1 MFNLIR
7 SDFGVWVNLTLS
19 RLKEAK
25 VNISEK
31 SFCMTADLVSMMKQH
46 EYSQAKI
53 PLVRGIKSI
62 ELS

>member
-25 VNISEK
+25 VNTSEK

-53 PLVRGIKSI
+53 PHWYGV
-62 ELS
+62 

>member
-31 SFCMTADLVSMMKQH
+31 SFCMTADLVPVMKQH

-53 PLVRGIKSI
+53 PHWYGV
-62 ELS
+62 